1 MALRIHTINHKHIL
15 ILLAVIVVALLIPAS
30 AALGDDDPEEYEPG
44 GVGTLFQGVDLREGQ
59 DPTLY
64 EKYPDSAWQMDW
76 KSKGWTNFVDNT
88 VDPVLNGIANTLMG
102 VTKAVTHASIAFSW
116 QMSDFDAFSL
126 LSDDMTDMI
135 SAVANSAIDWLMPT
149 CLAIGAVLVLIKMN
163 LGTGD
168 GLRQFGALFLTA
180 IVGVSLAMIPQAWTG
195 GIDAIR
201 QVGSQTT
208 AAATQA
214 ATTEVDTPF
223 AGPAPTFGNDEGTN
237 SHRIQGDAIWRTY
250 VATPWCIAE
259 FGNLNTCQDFGEEV
273 LSRSGEDRTD
283 YLDDAEFKD
292 AVGGDDSAAW
302 QMATGQDGATRMA
315 IMLPAL
321 LVAVIF
327 CGLVIFLN
335 AAVLLYLMLALML
348 LVVGVFFAMMWVIPG
363 KPRQWGMQWA
373 EKLFGFTFM
382 SFIANLILMVTMLVA
397 MTTMGLTGSYGWGVA
412 AMLTIV
418 GSVASLL
425 LFRHL
430 KEIMGVGAT
439 GVMGAMATGAAT
451 GMMAGR
457 AWRGVKSAARRI
469 PRPDTSNGVREH
481 TPLVQKRT
489 DTAQSPSAP
498 RPTGQPSAHGR
509 TQRAAQTGSHKPN
522 ANNSKRRRTPAP
534 TIAGR
539 NHGTVMVATGSPRL
553 PQGPTATGG
562 QAPGPGHFA
571 HGPGYQPVPGT
582 VPNGSNANID
592 GAQALVRETSRVAA
606 MRGTPSANAPQPG
619 PRIKPGQGHASQHSN
634 GPESSPAPTKPQPG
648 QPQPAPD
655 RTRPSQPE
663 PRRPRPPAQ
672 GEQSKPAASQG
683 SQALPGLEGP
693 DQPQDRPRRRR
704 SMRKD
709 NNDVN

>member
-1 MALRIHTINHKHIL
+1 MALRIHTINRKHIL
-15 ILLAVIVVALLIPAS
+15 ILLAIIVSALLIPAA
-30 AALGDDDPEEYEPG
+30 AALADDDPEEYEPG

-135 SAVANSAIDWLMPT
+135 GAVANSAIDWLMPT

-223 AGPAPTFGNDEGTN
+223 AGPSPTFGNDEGAN

-321 LVAVIF
+321 LVAAIF

-363 KPRQWGMQWA
+363 KPRQWGMQWV

-439 GVMGAMATGAAT
+439 GLMGAMAGGAAT
-451 GMMAGR
+451 GMLAGK
-457 AWRGVKSAARRI
+457 AWRGMKSAARHI
-469 PRPDTSNGVREH
+469 PRPNTSNGVRDH
-481 TPLVQKRT
+481 TPL
-489 DTAQSPSAP
+489 AQRVPPTNQYGPYSPQPHSTQPTSASRP
-498 RPTGQPSAHGR
+498 RGPLRPTGPGL
-509 TQRAAQTGSHKPN
+509 P
-522 ANNSKRRRTPAP
+522 RRRAGQLPVGKPHHGQGDRQPVLVATDTPRLTAGPDTGQPTTPRPGPITDGEGTTVTVAP
-534 TIAGR
+534 T
-539 NHGTVMVATGSPRL
+539 S
-553 PQGPTATGG
+553 
-562 QAPGPGHFA
+562 
-571 HGPGYQPVPGT
+571 
-582 VPNGSNANID
+582 ANI
-592 GAQALVRETSRVAA
+592 
-606 MRGTPSANAPQPG
+606 PQPG
-619 PRIKPGQGHASQHSN
+619 PQIRPTRGLPPGKDTPTGPEATAN
-634 GPESSPAPTKPQPG
+634 GPTPAGPQGSNSGTNGSAAKPAQTQQPTQN
-648 QPQPAPD
+648 A
-655 RTRPSQPE
+655 
-663 PRRPRPPAQ
+663 PRRPRPQNPTRGRPERFQA
-672 GEQSKPAASQG
+672 GPEG
-683 SQALPGLEGP
+683 SDNP
-693 DQPQDRPRRRR
+693 DERPRRRR
-704 SMRKD
+704 MRKD
-709 NNDVN
+709 NDDAN